1 VVPADARAAGRA
13 ARRGCDRDRRLR
25 RRRVGAR
32 RPPRLA
38 CLVGD
43 DAPQAAIC
51 RFVLELLE
59 LQLSIGAGETLPR
72 RFPRL
77 HLLVIANLLTGTPDV
92 PVD

>member
-1 VVPADARAAGRA
+1 VPTLSTSPPAT
-13 ARRGCDRDRRLR
+13 R
-25 RRRVGAR
+25 RRTPTYA
-32 RPPRLA
+32 RLA

-43 DAPQAAIC
+43 DAPQAAIS

-59 LQLSIGAGETLPR
+59 LQLSIDAGETLPQ

>member
-1 VVPADARAAGRA
+1 VRS
-13 ARRGCDRDRRLR
+13 
-25 RRRVGAR
+25 
-32 RPPRLA
+32 RPPSPPATRRSTPTSARLA
-38 CLVGD
+38 CLVAG

-51 RFVLELLE
+51 RSVLELLE
-59 LQLSIGAGETLPR
+59 LHLSIDAGETLPR